1 MRFVNN
7 HQCAVTVMTVLCIL
21 KVLLLSTRP
30 EYEQYDNDGGHD
42 ILLHSQSSSSSSS
55 SPPRYYSSSWAK
67 DQSRRGDDTHW
78 QEDDDDVISKTNRAK
93 DVVEVGQQQQQ
104 VLEQTKRPTSSSNK
118 SQEAQPYHSNHFHD
132 DPTNNNSTTITSSP
146 PRPSSDAPL
155 FLYIS
160 PGTTGSTFI
169 YHSSCIAGFPSV
181 HHKSFCIS
189 QRRGIGN
196 VSESVVEG
204 VRVHFKLIRLYSL
217 ATECCKLHG
226 RARKGTARNTTTNN
240 NNDKAKSQFTPKQ
253 EQLCSMPLHTWASEI
268 HERLTSILQSGVVG
282 LFDAPYPFLVPK
294 VLQLA
299 KELRSTP
306 PIIAMIERNPREWAI
321 SRNKNHGLLVCKTE
335 YSYGGLGESEFDL
348 LGCYERAMQVKAAA
362 AAAAGRGSSATSDT
376 DNSPAATARSVVH
389 NFWDIFQY
397 RSRAVTETNIDPTVQ
412 LGMERNMKHHQDVY
426 LPKADYAPDMFGV
439 HSSVSSSSSSTLRLK
454 EEDVVADIRQLV
466 LARKSKDDMNDDTI
480 EELRLQWRDDYT
492 ESLTCR
498 ARVNWDM
505 DNDTLV
511 EFYHIPKLCPGKD
524 DMIPLINTH
533 DIRAR

>member
-30 EYEQYDNDGGHD
+30 GYEQYDNDGGHD
-42 ILLHSQSSSSSSS
+42 LLLNSKSSSS
-55 SPPRYYSSSWAK
+55 SPSSSLWAK
-67 DQSRRGDDTHW
+67 EQSLRGDDIHW
-78 QEDDDDVISKTNRAK
+78 QEDYDDIISNTNRAI
-93 DVVEVGQQQQQ
+93 VVGGQQQQQ
-104 VLEQTKRPTSSSNK
+104 VHEQTKRPPSSSKK
-118 SQEAQPYHSNHFHD
+118 SEEAQPHHSKHFHD
-132 DPTNNNSTTITSSP
+132 DRINNSTTNSSP
-146 PRPSSDAPL
+146 HRPSSDAPL

-253 EQLCSMPLHTWASEI
+253 EQLCSMSLHTWVSEI

-362 AAAAGRGSSATSDT
+362 AAAAGRGSNATSDT

-505 DNDTLV
+505 ANDTLV
-511 EFYHIPKLCPGKD
+511 EFYHIPKLCPGKE

>member
-30 EYEQYDNDGGHD
+30 EYEQYDTDGGHD
-42 ILLHSQSSSSSSS
+42 LQSSSSSSFSSS
-55 SPPRYYSSSWAK
+55 SPPPPLPRYYSSSWAK
-67 DQSRRGDDTHW
+67 DQSRRGDDIHW
-78 QEDDDDVISKTNRAK
+78 QEDDDDIISKTNRAI
-93 DVVEVGQQQQQ
+93 VLEVGPQEQQ
-104 VLEQTKRPTSSSNK
+104 VQEQTKRPPSSSNK

-132 DPTNNNSTTITSSP
+132 DPNNNSTIITSPP

-217 ATECCKLHG
+217 ATECCKLHC

-268 HERLTSILQSGVVG
+268 YELLTSILQSGVVG

-306 PIIAMIERNPREWAI
+306 PIIAMIERNPREWAL

-335 YSYGGLGESEFDL
+335 YSYEGLGESEFDL
-348 LGCYERAMQVKAAA
+348 LGCYERAMQVKAA
-362 AAAAGRGSSATSDT
+362 GRGSNATSDT